1 MSVNKV
7 ILIGNVGKDPDVKF
21 IESGIA
27 VARFPLAT
35 TEVYY
40 DRNNNNEKKEIT
52 EWHNIV
58 LWRGLAETAQKYVK
72 KGRQLYI
79 EGRIQTRSYEKDG
92 QKLYFTEIIANN
104 MMFLGKKE
112 EGQDAQ
118 PQSQPQPAAAAAP
131 VANQTSP
138 AASPVD
144 NLIDSKPDGDLPF

>member
-7 ILIGNVGKDPDVKF
+7 ILIGNVGKDPEVKF

-40 DRNNNNEKKEIT
+40 DRNNNNEKKENT

-58 LWRGLAETAQKYVK
+58 LWRNLAETAQKYVK
-72 KGRQLYI
+72 KGKQLYI
-79 EGRIQTRSYEKDG
+79 EGKIQTRSYEKDG
-92 QKLYFTEIIANN
+92 QKLYFTEIVGQN

-112 EGQDAQ
+112 DQGMSSSQVNE
-118 PQSQPQPAAAAAP
+118 PQSNVQSAG
-131 VANQTSP
+131 TT
-138 AASPVD
+138 PVD
-144 NLIDSKPDGDLPF
+144 NLINDKPADDLPF

>member
-1 MSVNKV
+1 
-7 ILIGNVGKDPDVKF
+7 
-21 IESGIA
+21 
-27 VARFPLAT
+27 
-35 TEVYY
+35 VYY